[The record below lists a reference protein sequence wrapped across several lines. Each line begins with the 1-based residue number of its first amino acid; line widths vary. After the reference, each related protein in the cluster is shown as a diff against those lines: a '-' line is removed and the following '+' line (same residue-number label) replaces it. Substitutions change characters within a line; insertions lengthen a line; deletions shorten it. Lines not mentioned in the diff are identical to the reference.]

1 MDTLIRIKDILLNNP
16 KVRTM
21 YWQAL
26 NVAVGIVILVVGE
39 LDARWAVLILPVLM
53 YISKELNKKF
63 LPDVT
68 L

>member
-1 MDTLIRIKDILLNNP
+1 MNVLIKIKDLLLNDP

-26 NVAVGIVILVVGE
+26 NIAVGIAILVLGK
-39 LDARWAVLILPVLM
+39 LDASWAVIILPVLM
-53 YISKELNKKF
+53 LISKELNKKF

-68 L
+68 F